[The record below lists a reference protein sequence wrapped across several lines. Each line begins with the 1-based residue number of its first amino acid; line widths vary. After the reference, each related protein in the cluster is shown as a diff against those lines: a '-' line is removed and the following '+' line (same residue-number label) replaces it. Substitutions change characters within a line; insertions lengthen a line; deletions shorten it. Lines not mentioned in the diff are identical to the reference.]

1 MQHPALIT
9 SPLPHLKAPNPCG
22 RLAGR
27 HPQTEHA
34 WGTGPLGN
42 DAHRNRLVRQHVC
55 GASTSRS
62 VRSHSRVFASFLG
75 LSSATEISRNA
86 APDRATSGGENA
98 EALARKFGDTW
109 FGRPVASTV
118 NNAWQILD
126 GEGRAIG
133 PGRPPIVEAREDACL
148 NFAPAPHLC
157 GSAKTH
163 SVEPPSGFFISGTSV
178 DNERPSPDPLP
189 VATATYCVPLTL

>member
-1 MQHPALIT
+1 LRGGTHKPSTLGELDRSGTTPIAIDLYDNMFAEHRPA
-9 SPLPHLKAPNPCG
+9 G
-22 RLAGR
+22 
-27 HPQTEHA
+27 
-34 WGTGPLGN
+34 
-42 DAHRNRLVRQHVC
+42 
-55 GASTSRS
+55 S
-62 VRSHSRVFASFLG
+62 VRGHSRVFASFLG